1 MENLTS
7 FISLLLIWAA
17 LYLGYSLSM
26 KRYQE
31 GE

>member
-1 MENLTS
+1 MEDITG
-7 FISLLLIWAA
+7 FIALLVIWAA
-17 LYLGYSLSM
+17 LYAGYSFSM

>member
-1 MENLTS
+1 MENLYS
-7 FISLLLIWAA
+7 FFGLLLIWGG
-17 LYLGYSLSM
+17 LYLGYSWSM